1 MVKTKRKLKKNVKLK
16 RTLKRGAGKKER
28 KLRKSPTIADLK
40 KKTVSKQS
48 RSASSS
54 PASIGNISFSEMGIS
69 RSNSPASIGN
79 MSFSDILGLN
89 DELERTQTPTI
100 LETDEKSS
108 PVRPNKKKKF
118 TPIESPSSKL
128 SNAMSSMDIEPGP
141 KLPDFGAPSTKISKP
156 IPIRKRDSETVIQPF
171 EHAKTGF
178 TDSSDEEKD
187 ADDADGPIFFN

>member
-128 SNAMSSMDIEPGP
+128 SNAMSSMDIESGP
-141 KLPDFGAPSTKISKP
+141 KLPDFTPSTKISKP

>member
-128 SNAMSSMDIEPGP
+128 SNAMSSMDIESGP
-141 KLPDFGAPSTKISKP
+141 KLPDFTPSTNISKP
-156 IPIRKRDSETVIQPF
+156 IPIRKRGSETVIQPF
-171 EHAKTGF
+171 AKTGF

-187 ADDADGPIFFN
+187 ADDEDGPIFFN

>member
-1 MVKTKRKLKKNVKLK
+1 MVKTKRKLKKNVKPK

-128 SNAMSSMDIEPGP
+128 SNAMSSMDIESGP
-141 KLPDFGAPSTKISKP
+141 KLPDFTPSTNISKP
-156 IPIRKRDSETVIQPF
+156 IPIRKRGSETVIQPF
-171 EHAKTGF
+171 AKTGF

-187 ADDADGPIFFN
+187 ADDEDGPIFFN